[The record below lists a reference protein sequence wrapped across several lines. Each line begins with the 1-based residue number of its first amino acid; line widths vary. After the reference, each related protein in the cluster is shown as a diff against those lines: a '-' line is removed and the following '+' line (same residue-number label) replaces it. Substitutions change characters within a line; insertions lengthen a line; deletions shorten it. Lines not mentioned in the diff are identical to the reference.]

1 MKQLYQLAIEPYTDN
16 SELDALSRA
25 PMDSVTA
32 FLAVDNLTAK
42 ALAYVTVITV
52 REAH

>member
-25 PMDSVTA
+25 PMDSVSA
-32 FLAVDNLTAK
+32 FLAVDNLTSQSS
-42 ALAYVTVITV
+42 AYVTVISV
-52 REAH
+52 REAN